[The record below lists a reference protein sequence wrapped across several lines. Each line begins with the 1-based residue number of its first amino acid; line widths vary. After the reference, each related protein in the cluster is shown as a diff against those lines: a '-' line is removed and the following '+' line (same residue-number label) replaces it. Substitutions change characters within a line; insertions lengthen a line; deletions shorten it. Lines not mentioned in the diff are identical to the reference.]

1 MINYIYLLVTR
12 FPYVSQEIFTQVP
25 FSTVFPA
32 TRIPNWFKHRRKG
45 HAIRIKASPNW
56 YSNNFLGFAVS
67 AVMHIGDSSST
78 YFIDDHTR
86 KLEFARGDLLWLAYI
101 PSVFSFD
108 SEKWSRI
115 NNTFHA
121 DNWFYIVKYC
131 GICPMYIKSSSIDEY
146 DNDVHY
152 SSCDDSDEGNPGG
165 IFIYDLLQHS
175 AMDRSPE
182 EAPSRGSV
190 QEEDVNMGTVSW
202 ALIAIF
208 CFLFPAH
215 IFLWAPHRLPTI
227 WISPFGADPFGI
239 SRQFSLLPLACQQF
253 LASWY

>member
-1 MINYIYLLVTR
+1 M
-12 FPYVSQEIFTQVP
+12 P

-45 HAIRIKASPNW
+45 HAIRIKASPNR

-78 YFIDDHTR
+78 YLIDDHTR
-86 KLEFARGDLLWLAYI
+86 KLEFARGDHLWLAYI

-108 SEKWSRI
+108 YEKWSRI
-115 NNTFHA
+115 NYTFHA
-121 DNWFYIVKYC
+121 DNWFCIVKYY

-152 SSCDDSDEGNPGG
+152 SSCDDSDEGNLGG
-165 IFIYDLLQHS
+165 SFIYDLLQHS

-182 EAPSRGSV
+182 EAPSTGSV

-208 CFLFPAH
+208 GFLFPAH